1 MSDYTYCLPV
11 SEEKFFQ
18 VVISELK
25 RKHSDM
31 SWEVLR
37 TATLS
42 IEDLGTSYY
51 VDGARGSRWD
61 AKGIN
66 IKFALPSAAIEELD
80 KPQIKSTLF
89 DVCQSLIPSEVGYDL
104 KGIIFIPDLTLEFSL
119 DSDIDTLT
127 TIDVFGS
134 ASLQIL
140 SDEIKKNLKEDKPE
154 LALDRLHTFSTRFFR
169 QLCTKYKLPYDKE
182 DGLHT
187 LFGKYRKHLEAS
199 NIVDSNMTLQILK
212 VYANILS
219 EYNQVRNNRSFA
231 HDNQILNSNE
241 SKLICSHIIA
251 ILKFIDEVDEM
262 VELIHWL

>member
-1 MSDYTYCLPV
+1 M
-11 SEEKFFQ
+11 
-18 VVISELK
+18 ISELK

-31 SWEVLR
+31 SWEILR

-127 TIDVFGS
+127 TIDVYGS

-140 SDEIKKNLKEDKPE
+140 SDETKKNLKEDKPE
-154 LALDRLHTFSTRFFR
+154 LALDRLHTFSKLFFR

-199 NIVDSNMTLQILK
+199 NIV
-212 VYANILS
+212 
-219 EYNQVRNNRSFA
+219 F
-231 HDNQILNSNE
+231 
-241 SKLICSHIIA
+241 
-251 ILKFIDEVDEM
+251 
-262 VELIHWL
+262 